1 MITMMMRWVNL
12 RVLVHEWLIEESD
25 HPMISLAQNILS
37 PTNKKNNQK
46 MEETNALVEMFQPF
60 FFRFVKWIFL
70 KDHQTIQA
78 PKMKGSSP
86 IEAVWIWPM

>member
-1 MITMMMRWVNL
+1 MVVRWVNV

-25 HPMISLAQNILS
+25 LDDFIGTKHPITYEQEKQPKNGG
-37 PTNKKNNQK
+37 NKCLGGDVR
-46 MEETNALVEMFQPF
+46 TF

-70 KDHQTIQA
+70 KDHQTFQA